1 LKEKQRKKQNRCV
14 RFLSELF
21 RTKPLAGLGLVI
33 LVVLVVV
40 AVFADQL
47 APYPMVDGQ
56 LQVDVLN
63 KLAPVSLEHPLGTD
77 TLGRD
82 LLSYLIYGAR
92 TSVILCVACTI
103 LSTILST
110 AIGVSSAVLGGTYD
124 MVVQRFVDA
133 WQCIPAMLILL
144 ILMVLMGNGTIQLIL
159 AISVPAGIAGSRL
172 VRSAAMSVKASGYVK
187 MSNMLG
193 SGAIRKMWHHVL
205 PNILPIIIINMAG
218 SLGGVVMQE
227 ASLNF
232 LGYGVD
238 PGTPSW
244 GYPSESGPS
253 IGTPAASGTPVDP
266 GEPQYGGNLTV
277 YFQEFYNDYDPS
289 VADMRN
295 YCLWFEPLFTVKWD
309 MENAADVL
317 TSEYMTMEWMEGQI
331 AESYTFENGDLT
343 VKIRED
349 VFFQNKEP
357 YNGRQLTANDVK
369 WSYDRLL
376 GTGSGFD
383 TPYECMMPW
392 HMMLNM
398 VESIEVTGDFE
409 VVFHFNTDS
418 ELALNSFITQ
428 QVNIAGPE

>member
-1 LKEKQRKKQNRCV
+1 MEKTHKKKNKLLG
-14 RFLSELF
+14 FLSELF

-33 LVVLVVV
+33 LVFLVLV
-40 AVFADQL
+40 AIFADQL

-63 KLAPVSLEHPLGTD
+63 KLAPMSVEHPLGTD

-103 LSTILST
+103 LSTVLST
-110 AIGVSSAVLGGTYD
+110 IIGVSSAVLGGAYD

-133 WQCIPAMLILL
+133 WQCIPATLILL

-172 VRSAAMSVKASGYVK
+172 VRSAAMSVKDSGYMK
-187 MSNMLG
+187 MSDMLG
-193 SGAIRKMWHHVL
+193 SKPLWKMWHHVL

-244 GYPSESGPS
+244 GY
-253 IGTPAASGTPVDP
+253 
-266 GEPQYGGNLTV
+266 L
-277 YFQEFYNDYDPS
+277 
-289 VADMRN
+289 
-295 YCLWFEPLFTVKWD
+295 
-309 MENAADVL
+309 
-317 TSEYMTMEWMEGQI
+317 
-331 AESYTFENGDLT
+331 
-343 VKIRED
+343 
-349 VFFQNKEP
+349 
-357 YNGRQLTANDVK
+357 
-369 WSYDRLL
+369 
-376 GTGSGFD
+376 
-383 TPYECMMPW
+383 
-392 HMMLNM
+392 
-398 VESIEVTGDFE
+398 
-409 VVFHFNTDS
+409 
-418 ELALNSFITQ
+418 ITQ
-428 QVNIAGPE
+428 QGRMYLFKYPMLAVAPGLLIALMVFASAMFGDGVRDIRDPRLKGGVGSYSSKKLKKISDRYKAKTAH